1 MEVVQQ
7 VMAVIGGAIGIVT
20 AMLTLYAKYL
30 DVQKAAQDR
39 VAAEA
44 LARPTAPAATVS
56 GARAVAATDP
66 PPLSVPPVRDTA
78 TIERVRALVKGPALS
93 LMIAGGVGLFSN
105 VGLAIYG
112 YVDEFVTPLND
123 ETRQRKAF
131 EAARN
136 VEAPLPGLE
145 RQRPPRLDSPQAT
158 VVMTIFTLLSFA
170 VASAIAIWAGYGMLR
185 LRGYWLSVAGSVAV
199 MPGACMCCFAGM
211 PIGVWSLTVLFR
223 PDVAAAFR

>member
-1 MEVVQQ
+1 VEVVQQ
-7 VMAVIGGAIGIVT
+7 AMAVIGGAIGIVT
-20 AMLTLYAKYL
+20 AILTLYAKYL
-30 DVQKAAQDR
+30 DVKKATQDR

-44 LARPTAPAATVS
+44 LARLATPAATF
-56 GARAVAATDP
+56 GDARRAEPMEP
-66 PPLSVPPVRDTA
+66 PPTYAPPARDA
-78 TIERVRALVKGPALS
+78 AAIERVRRIVKGPALA
-93 LMIAGGVGLFSN
+93 LMIAGGISLFGN
-105 VGLAIYG
+105 LGLAVYG

-123 ETRQRKAF
+123 DTRARKAF

-136 VEAPLPGLE
+136 AVVPLGPERPGAA
-145 RQRPPRLDSPQAT
+145 RLDSPQAT
-158 VVMTIFTLLSFA
+158 VVMTMFTLLSFA

-185 LRGYWLSVAGSVAV
+185 LRSYWLSVAGSVAV